1 MPSEHSNEAVSTGNK
16 LSLLILVIVCVTMPF
31 VAAVPLSRTALF
43 TYWPGAARNQNDVA
57 WNARNGP
64 NVIFG
69 GPYYGL
75 RRGSYVADFQLKLTG
90 PPSET
95 PPVRV
100 EVVAHSNAGPTTF
113 ARDVRLQEIP
123 NSEFATY
130 SCPFDLVTTSVVET
144 RLFSYGKVD
153 GLARVV
159 RVRTANTFTHVD
171 NYIGYIAVTVCAL
184 LAYSWMVIATFRQ
197 RIFPVRLLLGVH
209 LGFASAV
216 TAVAGSLVN
225 DGQFGQ
231 AATLWLMIVLFA
243 GTLLLVLY
251 RSLPPQ
257 VFRMIVVADGVASF
271 LALRF

>member
-1 MPSEHSNEAVSTGNK
+1 MPGN
-16 LSLLILVIVCVTMPF
+16 SP
-31 VAAVPLSRTALF
+31 
-43 TYWPGAARNQNDVA
+43 
-57 WNARNGP
+57 NA
-64 NVIFG
+64 IFG

-100 EVVAHSNAGPTTF
+100 EVVAPGSAGPTTS

-123 NSEFATY
+123 NSEFATL
-130 SCPFDLVTTSVVET
+130 SCPFDLVTTSPVVET

-159 RVRTANTFTHVD
+159 RVRTATTFTHVD

-184 LAYSWMVIATFRQ
+184 LAYSWMVVAKTSRQ
-197 RIFPVRLLLGVH
+197 RIFPVVLGVRLRLRVFLH
-209 LGFASAV
+209 CCGGEPGSTMVDSVKLPLFGSCICL
-216 TAVAGSLVN
+216 VAP
-225 DGQFGQ
+225 
-231 AATLWLMIVLFA
+231 VLFCW
-243 GTLLLVLY
+243 LLY

-257 VFRMIVVADGVASF
+257 DSR
-271 LALRF
+271 